1 MAKIRKSTAA
11 DINLLMELRFEMLRE
26 VNGLEQDYEFN
37 RDFIQTSRSYFLNG
51 SQTTVIAFENEPAGC
66 ASLCYID
73 LMPTFSHPTGKRA
86 HLMNVYTREDF
97 RRRGIGEQMVK
108 FLIDEA
114 KERGVTEIS
123 LDATDEGR
131 FLYEKLGF
139 KDNGEGMT
147 FIL

>member
-11 DINLLMELRFEMLRE
+11 DTHLLMELRLEMLRE
-26 VNGLEQDYEFN
+26 VNGLEQDYEFD
-37 RDFIQTSRSYFLNG
+37 RDLIRTSRSYFLKG
-51 SQTTVIAFENEPAGC
+51 SQTTVIAFEDEPAGC

-97 RRRGIGEQMVK
+97 RRRGIGEQMMK
-108 FLIDEA
+108 FLIEEA

-131 FLYEKLGF
+131 YLYEKLGF

-147 FIL
+147 LIL

>member
-114 KERGVTEIS
+114 K
-123 LDATDEGR
+123 
-131 FLYEKLGF
+131 
-139 KDNGEGMT
+139 
-147 FIL
+147 

>member
-1 MAKIRKSTAA
+1 
-11 DINLLMELRFEMLRE
+11 
-26 VNGLEQDYEFN
+26 
-37 RDFIQTSRSYFLNG
+37 
-51 SQTTVIAFENEPAGC
+51 
-66 ASLCYID
+66 
-73 LMPTFSHPTGKRA
+73 
-86 HLMNVYTREDF
+86 MNVYTRENF

>member
-1 MAKIRKSTAA
+1 MANIRKSTAA
-11 DINLLMELRFEMLRE
+11 DTHLLMELRLEMLRE
-26 VNGLEQDYEFN
+26 VNGLEQDYEFDKDLI
-37 RDFIQTSRSYFLNG
+37 RTSRSYFLEG
-51 SQTTVIAFENEPAGC
+51 SQTTVIAFEDEPAGC

-97 RRRGIGEQMVK
+97 RRRGIGEQMMK
-108 FLIDEA
+108 FLIEEA

-131 FLYEKLGF
+131 YLYEKLGF

-147 FIL
+147 LIL